1 MAQFLHGK
9 KFQYVAEVEVAVE
22 YFFASKDKEWF
33 YQAFKELAE
42 KWMNTTEHEGLYFEY

>member
-9 KFQYVAEVEVAVE
+9 KFQSAAHVEVAVE
-22 YFFASKDKEWF
+22 EFFVSKDKEWL

-42 KWMNTTEHEGLYFEY
+42 NG